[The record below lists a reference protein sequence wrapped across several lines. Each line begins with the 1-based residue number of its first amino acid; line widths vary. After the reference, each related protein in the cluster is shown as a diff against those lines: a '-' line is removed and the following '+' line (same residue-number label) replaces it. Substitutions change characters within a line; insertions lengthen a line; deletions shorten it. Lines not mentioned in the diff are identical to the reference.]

1 MYQLF
6 SLFSFFVLPV
16 IITAQDDKE
25 ELVKWNASKKL
36 TWADYKSKPDPTS
49 DAAASTTTYLKVEYN
64 ISSTKFDFKV
74 ESFFSKTRSWG
85 LHKTAYIL
93 SHEQGHFDIA
103 EVYARKLY
111 KALSEYKFNK
121 RTYQK
126 DLEKIYKK
134 ITDEKQETQ
143 NDYDKETKH
152 SIYKVKQAEW
162 LVKIADMLEEY
173 EDWADYN
180 K

>member
-1 MYQLF
+1 MKIYNI
-6 SLFSFFVLPV
+6 FFLYCIAGISTMV
-16 IITAQDDKE
+16 AGQSDNE

-64 ISSTKFDFKV
+64 ISSTKFDFKI

-134 ITDEKQETQ
+134 VTDEKGETQ

-152 SIYKVKQAEW
+152 SINKTRQAEW
-162 LVKIADMLEEY
+162 LVKIAEMLEEY
-173 EDWADYN
+173 EDWSGY
-180 K
+180 